1 MGAAFEFLCE
11 FNVPSKKIVIL
22 KLAVNFETWLVAT
35 ETLFLLHLQ
44 LNKNQLTLDLLVILT
59 VNQIDVIPRMS

>member
-35 ETLFLLHLQ
+35 ETLFFTSSSA
-44 LNKNQLTLDLLVILT
+44 K
-59 VNQIDVIPRMS
+59 